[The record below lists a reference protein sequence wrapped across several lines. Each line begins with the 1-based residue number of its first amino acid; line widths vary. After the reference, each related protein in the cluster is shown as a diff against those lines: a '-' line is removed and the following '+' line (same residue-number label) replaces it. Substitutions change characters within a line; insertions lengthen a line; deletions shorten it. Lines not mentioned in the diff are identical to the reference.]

1 MSVSAVQSFLAKGER
16 RRMPVRSNPTSFC
29 VCFFLLLGLLFAGT
43 VLAQISSP
51 AAASSRGFV
60 ALFGTEDCDDCA
72 AVKKQWP
79 EAYELAEGPVLLF
92 LPIEHAPNYALLNR
106 LEDALQPGKKAAS
119 FPIFLIGDKLIGDLD
134 AFYDMAD
141 ELPALSQKH
150 PALPLLDELVSAAAK
165 ADRLVIELRV
175 QAVKTLEAAPSAD
188 APPPDDS
195 AEHSPQLLYFY
206 QKGCA
211 KCSRQEKEL
220 AILRDVLPA
229 LQLAGYDVATLD
241 GQIILRRAKEYF
253 GIADDNKNLAPMICW
268 PRGYI
273 SGRLASASELQAAL
287 AGSTQDDAFW
297 STPISDAERRS
308 ERLQQGSLLK
318 SFTVG
323 VVIMAGLIDG
333 FNPCAFATSVFLIG
347 YLLYLKR
354 RPREIAV
361 VGFSFCAGVFLAYVL
376 FGLGLSFL
384 LDFISGM
391 LWLKKAIYGFFALVA
406 LILAVGHLRDALRVR
421 RSGKP
426 SDMTLGLSNDTHRK
440 IHDRIKSLTE
450 HRSWLMLPAA
460 IVLGVVVSSMELA
473 CTGQIYL
480 PTLAAINAEGINLQ
494 AFLLLILYNFCFI
507 LPLVVITGMAVVG
520 IGTKAAAAWGRKHV
534 GTTKIAMAALFIA
547 IAVVM
552 GALAFA

>member
-1 MSVSAVQSFLAKGER
+1 
-16 RRMPVRSNPTSFC
+16 MPYRHNFTVALRHAIG
-29 VCFFLLLGLLFAGT
+29 VLLFCLIA
-43 VLAQISSP
+43 VAAP
-51 AAASSRGFV
+51 PAASSRGFV

-79 EAYELAEGPVLLF
+79 ETFELAEGPVLLF

-150 PALPLLDELVSAAAK
+150 PALPLLDDLVSAAAK
-165 ADRLVIELRV
+165 ADRLVSELRV
-175 QAVKTLEAAPSAD
+175 QAVKTPEAAPSTD
-188 APPPDDS
+188 APPPDN
-195 AEHSPQLLYFY
+195 AEHPPQLLYFY

-229 LQLAGYDVATLD
+229 LQLASYDVATLD
-241 GQIILRRAKEYF
+241 GQIILRRAKEHF
-253 GIADDNKNLAPMICW
+253 SIADDNKNLAPMICW

-273 SGRLASASELQAAL
+273 SGRLAGASELQTAL
-287 AGSTQDDAFW
+287 TGTAQDDAFW

-308 ERLQQGSLLK
+308 GQQLQRRLLK

-391 LWLKKAIYGFFALVA
+391 LWLKKAIYGFFALAA

-421 RSGKP
+421 RGGKP

-480 PTLAAINAEGINLQ
+480 PTLAAINAEGINLR
-494 AFLLLILYNFCFI
+494 AFLLLILYNLCFI

-552 GALAFA
+552 GVLAFA